1 MIKGMLNGLL
11 ALGLVFLTLS
21 SCTGSSKNSTK
32 SNLTGNIIID
42 GSSTVYPMTEII
54 AEEFNFEHPDVKIS
68 IAESGTGGGI
78 RKFINGEIDIVN
90 ASRKIKESELEKAKK
105 NGMDVMELVVA
116 NDGISLVVSPENKF
130 VKNLTKDEVSHI
142 FRNENPAKY
151 WDDVNNEFPHEI
163 IKVYT
168 PGAASGT
175 FEFFTEVINNEI
187 KSQREDAI
195 LSEDDNILVRGISN
209 DKYSIGYFG
218 HSYYETNSTKV
229 NLVSIDNLNPDNENY
244 LLSRPLYIY
253 FDRNSLN
260 KLEINKF
267 INFYLMNAYDLAPE
281 VQFMPLDKEKYE
293 MQLSN
298 LF

>member
-1 MIKGMLNGLL
+1 MNKRMLNALL
-11 ALGLVFLTLS
+11 AVSFIFLTLS
-21 SCTGSSKNSTK
+21 SCMSNSKNSTK
-32 SNLTGNIIID
+32 SDLSGSVVID

-54 AEEFNFEHPDVKIS
+54 AEEFNFENPNVKIS

-90 ASRKIKESELEKAKK
+90 ASRKINESELDQAKK
-105 NGMDVMELVVA
+105 NGMDIMELIVA
-116 NDGISLVVSPENKF
+116 KDGISVVVSPENNF
-130 VKNLTKDEVSHI
+130 VKNLTKDELSHI

-151 WDDVNNEFPHEI
+151 WDDVKNEFPHEF

-175 FEFFTEVINNEI
+175 FEFFTETINDEI

-195 LSEDDNILVRGISN
+195 LSEDDNILVRGISS

-218 HSYYETNSTKV
+218 HSYYETNSSKI
-229 NLVSIDNLNPDNENY
+229 NLVSIDGLDPNNENY
-244 LLSRPLYIY
+244 ILSRPLYVY
-253 FDRNSLN
+253 FNKNDLN
-260 KLEINKF
+260 REEIKSF
-267 INFYLMNAYDLAPE
+267 IEFYLVNAYELAPE
-281 VQFMPLDKEKYE
+281 VQFMPLNKENYE

-298 LF
+298 LL

>member
-1 MIKGMLNGLL
+1 MNKRMLNGLL
-11 ALGLVFLTLS
+11 AVGLIFSTLS
-21 SCTGSSKNSTK
+21 SCTGDSKNSTK
-32 SNLTGNIIID
+32 SDLIGNIVID

-54 AEEFNFEHPDVKIS
+54 AEEFSFEYPDVKVS

-78 RKFINGEIDIVN
+78 RKFINGEIDLVN
-90 ASRKIKESELEKAKK
+90 ASRKIKESELEQAKK
-105 NGMDVMELVVA
+105 NGIDVVELIIA
-116 NDGISLVVSPENKF
+116 NDGISVVVSPENKF
-130 VKNLTKDEVSHI
+130 VKNLTKDELSYI

-151 WDDVNNEFPHEI
+151 WDDVKKEFPHEI

-175 FEFFTEVINNEI
+175 FEFFTEVINNEV

-195 LSEDDNILVRGISN
+195 LSEDDNILVRGISS

-218 HSYYETNSTKV
+218 NSYYETNSSKV
-229 NLVSIDNLNPDNENY
+229 NLVSIDNFDPSNENY

-253 FDRNSLN
+253 FNKNDLN
-260 KLEINKF
+260 KEEIKKF
-267 INFYLMNAYDLAPE
+267 IEFYLTNAYDLAPE
-281 VQFMPLDKEKYE
+281 VQFMPLNKEKYE